1 MDVNDN
7 EPKLGTIST
16 YNPINSYSKLGDDQ
30 TMSATINENEIG
42 PILLAS
48 LNNYQSASNN
58 LVAYDQDLAEN
69 ATFELN
75 FLESLDA
82 SVLSYPINEFSRH
95 VSLNPNINS
104 QCGNVL
110 SNTYLIQSK
119 TSINMVNRIPFDFD
133 DLKITPNIDP
143 NTGIANKVIK
153 FGVRYFFFN
162 KILYFFI

>member
-7 EPKLGTIST
+7 EPKLGTISA

-82 SVLSYPINEFSRH
+82 SVLIYP
-95 VSLNPNINS
+95 
-104 QCGNVL
+104 
-110 SNTYLIQSK
+110 K
-119 TSINMVNRIPFDFD
+119 
-133 DLKITPNIDP
+133 K
-143 NTGIANKVIK
+143 
-153 FGVRYFFFN
+153 
-162 KILYFFI
+162 